1 MFELQYAKQQQ
12 TSGGKPIVTLLTEGN
27 VFAWGSPELKSIC
40 EVETKMF
47 ADMSRLAGE
56 SGWNDVNGPSTDLLQ
71 RLAVE
76 MQPLLKVCV
85 FTTTVVSLISMLFLI
100 FAH

>member
-12 TSGGKPIVTLLTEGN
+12 TTHTTGKPIVTLLTEGN
-27 VFAWGSPELKSIC
+27 VFAWGSAELKSIC

-47 ADMSRLAGE
+47 VDMSGLAGE
-56 SGWNDVNGPSTDLLQ
+56 AGWNDVNGPSADLLQ

-76 MQPLLKVCV
+76 MQPLLKVCAV
-85 FTTTVVSLISMLFLI
+85 TQPLLK
-100 FAH
+100 A